1 MARNGPQAMSAIWSL
16 TGESGHGDCAVRLPS
31 LTRSRPSVPALDR
44 SFSVVLAVIKL
55 TEYCNSAIA
64 EDGIMEINGVAHT
77 FITAGDFA
85 AARAFYG
92 QLLPF
97 LGLTVV
103 ADSVNTFY
111 CVGGRTGFGI
121 HGAAPE
127 FAGQRFRQGT
137 VGLHHHCFR
146 ARERGDIDDAYDF
159 LVKIGAKIVHEPR
172 EDGFAPGYYSVLFED
187 PDGTRLEINHVP
199 GKGLLAPGMQI
210 GGGYADGTQNG

>member
-1 MARNGPQAMSAIWSL
+1 
-16 TGESGHGDCAVRLPS
+16 
-31 LTRSRPSVPALDR
+31 
-44 SFSVVLAVIKL
+44 
-55 TEYCNSAIA
+55 
-64 EDGIMEINGVAHT
+64 MEINGVAHT

-97 LGLTVV
+97 LGLIVV

-111 CVGGRTGFGI
+111 CVGGRTGF
-121 HGAAPE
+121 
-127 FAGQRFRQGT
+127 
-137 VGLHHHCFR
+137 
-146 ARERGDIDDAYDF
+146 ARERGDVDEAHDF
-159 LVKIGAKIVHEPR
+159 LVKIGANIIHEPR

-210 GGGYADGTQNG
+210 GGGYADGTQT